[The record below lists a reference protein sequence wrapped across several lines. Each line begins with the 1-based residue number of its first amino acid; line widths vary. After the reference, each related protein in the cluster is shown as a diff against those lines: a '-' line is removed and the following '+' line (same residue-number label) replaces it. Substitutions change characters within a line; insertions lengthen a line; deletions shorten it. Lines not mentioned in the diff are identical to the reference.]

1 MKISLVI
8 LTYNWPA
15 ALDRV
20 LASVAGQ
27 RRMPDEVLI
36 ADDGSG
42 AATADVVRRWQE
54 RLPVPLRHIWQQDQ
68 GFRAAR
74 CRNLGIAASQGD
86 SPEVRAAV
94 DHFHDAMGAL
104 QKATIAHV
112 FEMRAVLTPEQAR
125 VFDKE
130 IAGALTQEP
139 R

>member
-1 MKISLVI
+1 MTTNWKSIA
-8 LTYNWPA
+8 LTVVLA
-15 ALDRV
+15 AL
-20 LASVAGQ
+20 ASAG
-27 RRMPDEVLI
+27 
-36 ADDGSG
+36 G
-42 AATADVVRRWQE
+42 AWLGAGWMMRQHETPGLHEIVHRKLDLTAD
-54 RLPVPLRHIWQQDQ
+54 QD
-68 GFRAAR
+68 A
-74 CRNLGIAASQGD
+74 IAASQGD